1 MAITCEKVL
10 ENFIAGLKEGENG
23 SVSST
28 KTVRIKGNQLIH
40 YSTPIIER
48 MEDSFILNISRYSLA
63 TGQLQKRIKNMLP
76 EGYQTVKKVPQDY
89 PGSLTDYLEVRHSN
103 DEGV

>member
-1 MAITCEKVL
+1 MAVTCGKVI
-10 ENFIAGLKEGENG
+10 ENFIAGVKEGEDG

-48 MEDSFILNISRYSLA
+48 DEDGFILNISRYSLA
-63 TGQLQKRIKNMLP
+63 TGQLQKRMKEMLP
-76 EGYQTVKKVPQDY
+76 ESYRTVKKVPQD
-89 PGSLTDYLEVRHSN
+89 
-103 DEGV
+103 